1 MPRHFSLAIALATCL
16 TLPGCGPDGSRSGST
31 TEEEIVST
39 EAPAE
44 TGAMTPPEEAS
55 TSPNTTATPATPQ
68 AWEEAGI
75 ALKAAQWH
83 EVQAEL
89 AKHKGKVVVLDL
101 WSTWCAP
108 CVREL
113 PHLVALQKK
122 HPEQVVCI
130 SVNLNFDGSDTP
142 DVHAPEVLQLLAK
155 LDARIINLL
164 STTPDETI
172 YETIDLAS
180 IPVAFV
186 YQNNGEL
193 KKRFDNESSEYG
205 DEGFTYQ
212 DHVIPLVEELL
223 KAPSPE

>member
-1 MPRHFSLAIALATCL
+1 M
-16 TLPGCGPDGSRSGST
+16 
-31 TEEEIVST
+31 
-39 EAPAE
+39 
-44 TGAMTPPEEAS
+44 
-55 TSPNTTATPATPQ
+55 
-68 AWEEAGI
+68 
-75 ALKAAQWH
+75 KAAQWH